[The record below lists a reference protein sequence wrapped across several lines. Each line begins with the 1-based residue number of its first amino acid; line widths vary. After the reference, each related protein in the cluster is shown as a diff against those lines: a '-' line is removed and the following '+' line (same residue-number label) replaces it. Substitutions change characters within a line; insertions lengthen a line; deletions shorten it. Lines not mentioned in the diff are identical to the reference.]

1 MRIKVQHYIRIIL
14 DIIKIEGVEVMKIT
28 TAKNFRD
35 NLSEMIDELIKSNE
49 QLKVTTEMGNVV
61 VLSESHYNGIMETL
75 RIYSNPQEKE
85 KIIEGLH
92 TTIDACVSEDEI
104 NRNNLESFNT
114 KITTKN
120 DDVVSCSLD

>member
-1 MRIKVQHYIRIIL
+1 
-14 DIIKIEGVEVMKIT
+14 MKST

-49 QLKVTTEMGNVV
+49 QLKVTTEIGNVV

-75 RIYSNPQEKE
+75 RIYSNSQEKE
-85 KIIEGLH
+85 KIIEELH

-104 NRNNLESFNT
+104 NRNNF
-114 KITTKN
+114 
-120 DDVVSCSLD
+120 

>member
-1 MRIKVQHYIRIIL
+1 
-14 DIIKIEGVEVMKIT
+14 MKIT
-28 TAKNFRD
+28 TAENFRD

-49 QLKVTTEMGNVV
+49 QLKVTTETGNVV

-92 TTIDACVSEDEI
+92 TTIDDCLSEDEI
-104 NRNNLESFNT
+104 NRNNF
-114 KITTKN
+114 
-120 DDVVSCSLD
+120 

>member
-1 MRIKVQHYIRIIL
+1 
-14 DIIKIEGVEVMKIT
+14 MKIT

-49 QLKVTTEMGNVV
+49 QLKVTTETGNVV

-92 TTIDACVSEDEI
+92 TTIDDCLSEDEI
-104 NRNNLESFNT
+104 NRNNF
-114 KITTKN
+114 
-120 DDVVSCSLD
+120 

>member
-1 MRIKVQHYIRIIL
+1 
-14 DIIKIEGVEVMKIT
+14 MKRT
-28 TAKNFRD
+28 TAENFRD

-61 VLSESHYNGIMETL
+61 VLSESYYNGIMETL

-92 TTIDACVSEDEI
+92 TIIDDCVSEEEI
-104 NRNNLESFNT
+104 NRNNF
-114 KITTKN
+114 
-120 DDVVSCSLD
+120 

>member
-1 MRIKVQHYIRIIL
+1 
-14 DIIKIEGVEVMKIT
+14 MKIT

-49 QLKVTTEMGNVV
+49 QLKVTTDMGNVV

-75 RIYSNPQEKE
+75 RIYSNPQERE

-92 TTIDACVSEDEI
+92 TTIDDCVLEDEI
-104 NRNNLESFNT
+104 NWNNLESFNT
-114 KITTKN
+114 KITTEN
-120 DDVVSCSLD
+120 DGVVSCSLD

>member
-1 MRIKVQHYIRIIL
+1 
-14 DIIKIEGVEVMKIT
+14 MKIT

-49 QLKVTTEMGNVV
+49 QLKVTTEMGNVI
-61 VLSESHYNGIMETL
+61 VLSEAHYNGIMETL

-92 TTIDACVSEDEI
+92 TTVDDCVSEDEI
-104 NRNNLESFNT
+104 NWNNL
-114 KITTKN
+114 
-120 DDVVSCSLD
+120 

>member
-1 MRIKVQHYIRIIL
+1 MIS
-14 DIIKIEGVEVMKIT
+14 T
-28 TAKNFRD
+28 TAENFRD

-61 VLSESHYNGIMETL
+61 VLSESDYNGIMETL

-92 TTIDACVSEDEI
+92 TKIDDCVSEDEI
-104 NRNNLESFNT
+104 NRNNL
-114 KITTKN
+114 
-120 DDVVSCSLD
+120 

>member
-1 MRIKVQHYIRIIL
+1 
-14 DIIKIEGVEVMKIT
+14 MKIT

-61 VLSESHYNGIMETL
+61 VLSESNYNGIMETL

-92 TTIDACVSEDEI
+92 TTIDDCVSEDEI
-104 NRNNLESFNT
+104 NRNNL
-114 KITTKN
+114 
-120 DDVVSCSLD
+120 

>member
-1 MRIKVQHYIRIIL
+1 
-14 DIIKIEGVEVMKIT
+14 MKIT

-61 VLSESHYNGIMETL
+61 VLSESNYNGIMETL

-85 KIIEGLH
+85 KIIERLH
-92 TTIDACVSEDEI
+92 TTIDDCVSEVEI
-104 NRNNLESFNT
+104 NRNNL
-114 KITTKN
+114 
-120 DDVVSCSLD
+120 

>member
-1 MRIKVQHYIRIIL
+1 
-14 DIIKIEGVEVMKIT
+14 MKIT

-61 VLSESHYNGIMETL
+61 VLSESNYNGIMETL

-92 TTIDACVSEDEI
+92 TTIDNCVSEDEI
-104 NRNNLESFNT
+104 NRNNL
-114 KITTKN
+114 
-120 DDVVSCSLD
+120 

>member
-1 MRIKVQHYIRIIL
+1 
-14 DIIKIEGVEVMKIT
+14 MKIT

-61 VLSESHYNGIMETL
+61 VLSESDYNGIMETL
-75 RIYSNPQEKE
+75 RIYSNLQEKE

-92 TTIDACVSEDEI
+92 TTIDDCVLEDEI
-104 NRNNLESFNT
+104 NRNNL
-114 KITTKN
+114 
-120 DDVVSCSLD
+120 

>member
-1 MRIKVQHYIRIIL
+1 
-14 DIIKIEGVEVMKIT
+14 MKIT
-28 TAKNFRD
+28 TAENFRD
-35 NLSEMIDELIKSNE
+35 NLSEMIDELIKLNE

-92 TTIDACVSEDEI
+92 TTIDDCVSEDEI
-104 NRNNLESFNT
+104 NRNNL
-114 KITTKN
+114 
-120 DDVVSCSLD
+120 

>member
-1 MRIKVQHYIRIIL
+1 
-14 DIIKIEGVEVMKIT
+14 MKIT

-49 QLKVTTEMGNVV
+49 HLKVTTETGNVI
-61 VLSESHYNGIMETL
+61 VLSGSDYNGIMETL

-92 TTIDACVSEDEI
+92 TKIDDCVLEDEI
-104 NRNNLESFNT
+104 NRNNL
-114 KITTKN
+114 
-120 DDVVSCSLD
+120 

>member
-1 MRIKVQHYIRIIL
+1 
-14 DIIKIEGVEVMKIT
+14 MKIT

-61 VLSESHYNGIMETL
+61 VLSESNYNGIMETL

-92 TTIDACVSEDEI
+92 TTIKDCVSEDEI
-104 NRNNLESFNT
+104 NRNNL
-114 KITTKN
+114 
-120 DDVVSCSLD
+120 